1 MKLREIIEAVGNKK
15 YWITFHYD
23 WNVTEDGHVVPVQEK
38 EITLDSD
45 VELHYQWY
53 THLNHKIDVR
63 AIEAAIENHDYK
75 EFSKWVRMFEDEPW
89 EYFPDRADIWSFGV
103 YVGTVCVAYDEA
115 LFSLITSNDHE
126 CG

>member
-1 MKLREIIEAVGNKK
+1 MRLREIIEAVGKKK

-53 THLNHKIDVR
+53 THLNPKVNTKEID
-63 AIEAAIENHDYK
+63 ASIENHDYK
-75 EFSKWVRMFEDEPW
+75 TFSRWVKMFENEPW
-89 EYFPDRADIWSFGV
+89 EYFPSRAYIWAGDT
-103 YVGTVCVAYDEA
+103 YVGTVCVVYDEG
-115 LFSLITSNDHE
+115 LFSLITGSDHE

>member
-1 MKLREIIEAVGNKK
+1 MKLRDIIEALGKKK

-23 WNVTEDGHVVPVQEK
+23 WTVATDGRIVPVPEK

-53 THLNHKIDVR
+53 THLNPKVNTKEID
-63 AIEAAIENHDYK
+63 AAIENHDYK
-75 EFSKWVRMFEDEPW
+75 TFSKWVKMFENAPW
-89 EYFPDRADIWSFGV
+89 EYFPSMASIWSGDA